1 MCKKITLFL
10 FITLFGL
17 QLLVQNSETLIQKIF
32 ELRQSFIIE
41 KSASFKTL
49 TLSKKE
55 WFSYK
60 NTKEIKIANNYFD
73 IKKVTFI
80 GKVVHL
86 MVIEDHNE
94 NFIKFITHSLKNEK
108 SKKGKTKLKRNL
120 VFTINF
126 EDGYSNLKQQN
137 FQENNFYSHQKK
149 YLSST
154 KKTLK
159 PPIYLNSTII

>member
-1 MCKKITLFL
+1 MYKKITLFL

-41 KSASFKTL
+41 KSNSFKTL

-55 WFSYK
+55 WLSHK
-60 NTKEIKIANNYFD
+60 DSKEIKINNNYYD
-73 IKKVTFI
+73 VKKVAFI

-86 MVIEDHNE
+86 MVVEDHNE
-94 NFIKFITHSLKNEK
+94 NFIIFITHSLENEK
-108 SKKGKTKLKRNL
+108 SKKSKTKLKRNL

-126 EDGYSNLKQQN
+126 EDGYSKLKQQN
-137 FQENNFYSHQKK
+137 FQENNFYSLQKK
-149 YLSST
+149 YSNT
-154 KKTLK
+154 TEKTLK